1 MNNKKFTKRD
11 IINFLNIKS
20 GFPKSLCKKLIND
33 IIELIINNIN
43 NEGGLKLKNLGTFY
57 KVFKKERVGRNPK
70 TKIEYKISS
79 RNSIRFVPSKNLK

>member
-1 MNNKKFTKRD
+1 MNDKKFTKRD

-20 GFPKSLCKKLIND
+20 GFPKSLSKKLIHD
-33 IIELIINNIN
+33 IIDLIINNIN
-43 NEGGLKLKNLGTFY
+43 KGEFKLKNLGTFY

>member
-43 NEGGLKLKNLGTFY
+43 EDGLKLKNLGTFY

-79 RNSIRFVPSKNLK
+79 RNSIIFVPSKNLK